1 MAGGIW
7 VIKERWDGFV
17 GVTVTVAAPHILAHS
32 HHTLI
37 SPSTHTS
44 AVKKHTLAD
53 VVKTHFLS
61 CEPLPFREPQH
72 SFLF

>member
-17 GVTVTVAAPHILAHS
+17 GVMVTVAARSQELLTYSHI
-32 HHTLI
+32 HTT

-44 AVKKHTLAD
+44 AVKKHTPAD
-53 VVKTHFLS
+53 GGENT
-61 CEPLPFREPQH
+61 LPV
-72 SFLF
+72 L